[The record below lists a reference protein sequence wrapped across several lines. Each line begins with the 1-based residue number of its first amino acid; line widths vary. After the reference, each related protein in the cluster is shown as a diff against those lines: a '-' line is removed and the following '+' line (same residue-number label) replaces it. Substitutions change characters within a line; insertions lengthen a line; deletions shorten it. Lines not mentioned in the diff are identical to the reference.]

1 MSPAKKKAA
10 EVPAKETRIA
20 YTDVIPAKGSRIKKL
35 RVGRG
40 RATGAGKT
48 CNRGHN
54 GEGQRSGRSSK
65 RGFEGGQ
72 MPGYRQMPKIDGF
85 MVVNR
90 RNWFEFNIGDLDGMF
105 EADVTTI
112 TEPLLVEYGYIKL
125 KHDGARLLGN
135 GATNKAFT
143 IEVSHV
149 TPGAKAK
156 IEAAGGKVVEA
167 VGQAAG

>member
-1 MSPAKKKAA
+1 MVMAKTQNTPSGDTPEASS
-10 EVPAKETRIA
+10 TRLALI
-20 YTDVIPAKGSRIKKL
+20 DVVPAKGSRKEKL

-72 MPGYRQMPKIDGF
+72 MPAYRQMPKIDGF

-90 RNWFEFNIGDLDGMF
+90 RTWFEFNVGDLESMF
-105 EADVTTI
+105 PTEVTEVNETV
-112 TEPLLVEYGYIKL
+112 LKEYGFL
-125 KHDGARLLGN
+125 KTRHDGARLLGN
-135 GATNKAFT
+135 GEVTRKFTVQVAYATP
-143 IEVSHV
+143 S
-149 TPGAKAK
+149 AKQK
-156 IEAAGGKVVEA
+156 VEAAGGKVS
-167 VGQAAG
+167 